1 MVLLSAFY
9 TVYFILLI
17 SKSIA
22 KTNTNIA
29 EMSVGTQI
37 FFLVLAVLIFFFSAN
52 SLFINAMVRPAHQII
67 KLRRQ
72 KKAPKAKKSQK

>member
-9 TVYFILLI
+9 AVYFILLI
-17 SKSIA
+17 SKAIA

-29 EMSVGTQI
+29 ELSVGSQI
-37 FFLVLAVLIFFFSAN
+37 FFLVLAVLIFFFNAN
-52 SLFINAMVRPAHQII
+52 SLFINAMVRAAHQII

-72 KKAPKAKKSQK
+72 KKAPKAKKPQK